1 VRTVVFAYE
10 KELQTREAT
19 VTDTRVL
26 LIMKL
31 ISAQDLRPE
40 NRTLSSNKRYQI
52 YGIKIKGKF
61 SYFINI
67 PEIGY
72 SSI

>member
-10 KELQTREAT
+10 KELQTREVT

-26 LIMKL
+26 LIMQV
-31 ISAQDLRPE
+31 ISAQDLKPE
-40 NRTLSSNKRYQI
+40 NRTLSSNKRCQI

-61 SYFINI
+61 SYFKNI
-67 PEIGY
+67 LFVVL
-72 SSI
+72 